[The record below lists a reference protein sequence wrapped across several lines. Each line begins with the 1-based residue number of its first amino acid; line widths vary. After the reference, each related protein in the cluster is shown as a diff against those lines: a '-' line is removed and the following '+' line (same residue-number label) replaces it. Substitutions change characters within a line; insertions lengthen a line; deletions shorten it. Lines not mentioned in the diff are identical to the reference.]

1 MLRQMD
7 SVLTLD
13 NFLCVR
19 SVREVPMNKF
29 VHAAMAT
36 ALVFTAGAPNKALA
50 LAPAPVP
57 VPTPIVAKALNVSA
71 GASST
76 AGAAATG
83 GFIGFVALLVT
94 YDIIRRTSC
103 SGDFLHLGGPGFSTP
118 ITPGMS
124 IISPP
129 KCAPALKHSPVLH
142 AKG

>member
-1 MLRQMD
+1 MHGGNSHQ
-7 SVLTLD
+7 SQYQTL
-13 NFLCVR
+13 L
-19 SVREVPMNKF
+19 EGPMNKF
-29 VHAAMAT
+29 AHAAMAT

-57 VPTPIVAKALNVSA
+57 MPVPIAAGTSSA
-71 GASST
+71 

-83 GFIGFVALLVT
+83 GFIGFIGLLVT

-103 SGDFLHLGGPGFSTP
+103 SGDFLRLGGPGFTTP

-129 KCAPALKHSPVLH
+129 KCAPVLKHSPVLH

>member
-1 MLRQMD
+1 MHREIHTGASNQTLRD
-7 SVLTLD
+7 G
-13 NFLCVR
+13 
-19 SVREVPMNKF
+19 PMNKF
-29 VHAAMAT
+29 AYAAMAA
-36 ALVFTAGAPNKALA
+36 ALVFTGVASNKALA

-57 VPTPIVAKALNVSA
+57 TPIIA

-83 GFIGFVALLVT
+83 GFIGFIGLLVT

-103 SGDFLHLGGPGFSTP
+103 SGDFLHLGGPGFTTP

-129 KCAPALKHSPVLH
+129 KCNPVLKHSPVIH